1 VLRCA
6 LKYMSTTIDRIPAAL
21 INADL
26 DIPNW
31 ESIRTQLAERA
42 RAVDRTRIH

>member
-1 VLRCA
+1 
-6 LKYMSTTIDRIPAAL
+6 MSTTIDRIPAAI

-42 RAVDRTRIH
+42 RALDRARIH